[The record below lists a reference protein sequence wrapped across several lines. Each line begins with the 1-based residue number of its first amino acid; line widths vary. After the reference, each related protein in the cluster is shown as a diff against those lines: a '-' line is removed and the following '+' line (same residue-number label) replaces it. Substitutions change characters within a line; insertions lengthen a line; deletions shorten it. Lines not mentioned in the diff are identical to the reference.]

1 MRHRSPV
8 HLVDPFLLSCFSLHV
23 IHLLLTVLAKFADV
37 FARSWTYAFSLT
49 AYVVGFILIAF
60 APTLTAYIIGSV
72 LVAIGG
78 AAITLLN
85 SVLCADLI
93 PLQYRGLAQG
103 ILSTPYLATS
113 WYTSEIAN
121 ALGTNH
127 DCELNYLITVICK
140 DSLTDFVRNL
150 VRALGVSW

>member
-1 MRHRSPV
+1 M
-8 HLVDPFLLSCFSLHV
+8 
-23 IHLLLTVLAKFADV
+23 
-37 FARSWTYAFSLT
+37 
-49 AYVVGFILIAF
+49 
-60 APTLTAYIIGSV
+60 

-113 WYTSEIAN
+113 WYTSEIAA

-127 DCELNYLITVICK
+127 DCKLEGSERYPLMAR
-140 DSLTDFVRNL
+140 TDNSAVFL
-150 VRALGVSW
+150 VYQGDGGA

>member
-1 MRHRSPV
+1 M
-8 HLVDPFLLSCFSLHV
+8 
-23 IHLLLTVLAKFADV
+23 
-37 FARSWTYAFSLT
+37 
-49 AYVVGFILIAF
+49 
-60 APTLTAYIIGSV
+60 

-113 WYTSEIAN
+113 WYTSEIAA

-127 DCELNYLITVICK
+127 DCKLK
-140 DSLTDFVRNL
+140 DSERLSSYGEN
-150 VRALGVSW
+150 